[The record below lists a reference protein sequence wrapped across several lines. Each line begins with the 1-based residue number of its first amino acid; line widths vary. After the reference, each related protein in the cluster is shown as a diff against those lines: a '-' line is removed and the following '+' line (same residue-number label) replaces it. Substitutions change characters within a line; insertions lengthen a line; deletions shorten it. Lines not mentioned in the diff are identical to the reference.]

1 MSYLK
6 MVAVYSTNKFV
17 IIRLLSIQ
25 IEKEMTSVTERAH
38 ETGDRSSRNNCRF
51 NEIQHFAINTR
62 TNTPAALLETKF
74 NQQWADGKK
83 IKFVSRLAFICCPSF
98 CFLINLFDSIR
109 LIVHFFSLAANYAL
123 AHTHTHTNSSNEKGE
138 QSIEITWIA
147 LFSALPLLALSKL
160 LHSGFH
166 QGIHLNQIWLQL
178 SVCAVCQFLSF
189 MFSSFY
195 SYFDISSVRQEIS
208 VKLYSREKSE

>member
-62 TNTPAALLETKF
+62 TYTPAALLETKF
-74 NQQWADGKK
+74 IQQWADGKK

-98 CFLINLFDSIR
+98 SFLINLFDSIR

-123 AHTHTHTNSSNEKGE
+123 AHTHTHKFLKWKRGTINRNNMNCFIFRTPSPC
-138 QSIEITWIA
+138 SIEIA
-147 LFSALPLLALSKL
+147 AFRFP
-160 LHSGFH
+160 
-166 QGIHLNQIWLQL
+166 
-178 SVCAVCQFLSF
+178 
-189 MFSSFY
+189 
-195 SYFDISSVRQEIS
+195 
-208 VKLYSREKSE
+208 SRNSLKSNMIGA